1 MVWFDKIIRGT
12 AVPNVSKVRLNI
24 EDCSTL
30 KISMKITSL
39 GGCSKWEEWR
49 WSCIN
54 ATFVVRSRSTFKKI
68 DRKEYDICEECWS
81 DLQARLQGK
90 GRDKERR
97 EIILLPPPR
106 EPDEPEEKPE
116 PGEPPIIR
124 GSSDRPN

>member
-1 MVWFDKIIRGT
+1 M
-12 AVPNVSKVRLNI
+12 AVCKCDLCGQVKECLQK
-24 EDCSTL
+24 E
-30 KISMKITSL
+30 
-39 GGCSKWEEWR
+39 
-49 WSCIN
+49 
-54 ATFVVRSRSTFKKI
+54 I
-68 DRKEYDICEECWS
+68 DRKEYNICEECWI

-106 EPDEPEEKPE
+106 EPDEQEEKPE